1 MLEEKSQVATFLLK
15 LYLLIDDAKI
25 KLIYTEIF
33 DLWEFLDTIIRFA
46 TTSDWSIIRKIYLKL
61 TSQARKCRYVALLRL
76 TD

>member
-33 DLWEFLDTIIRFA
+33 DL
-46 TTSDWSIIRKIYLKL
+46 
-61 TSQARKCRYVALLRL
+61 
-76 TD
+76 